1 METTPVP
8 LVKMELEDAPLE
20 SLPFVEMEDA
30 PVELV
35 DDMARYI
42 FYYLFSISILS
53 RSRWL

>member
-1 METTPVP
+1 MQTAPVP
-8 LVKMELEDAPLE
+8 LVKMEDAPVE

-42 FYYLFSISILS
+42 SFLSI
-53 RSRWL
+53 